1 MGGISGIQF
10 KMKLRPTPLAPMT
23 ANGYVPDIKDVVAVV
38 FQNTGTNN
46 AAIFNGMYTILAN
59 GGTLALNVTEDF
71 ASMDVLQLDVV
82 FTGAG
87 TNRLEI
93 LTLRPSG
100 EHTFLNC

>member
-1 MGGISGIQF
+1 MGVQL

-23 ANGYVPDIKDVVAVV
+23 ANGYIPDMKDVVAVV

-46 AAIFNGMYTILAN
+46 ASLFHGNWTVLPN
-59 GGTLALNVTEDF
+59 STLSLNVTEDL
-71 ASMDVLQLDVV
+71 ASMDITQLDVM

-93 LTLRPSG
+93 LTLRPGAESSV
-100 EHTFLNC
+100 LNC